1 MTLLQWAWDRR
12 DTALKGYVSIYST
25 KDDQYRV
32 TTKAA
37 QLKRRR
43 KKKGCSVEQLG
54 TQRGKFEATYR
65 RLTALKRGSWN
76 ALTTTKTDRALP
88 QIFLTGKMCGKVSST
103 INRGKQRLC
112 VQDIFVLDD
121 TVLACLNI

>member
-1 MTLLQWAWDRR
+1 MKKKEKTNTDVLGMTLLQWAWDRR

-43 KKKGCSVEQLG
+43 KEEGCIVEQLG
-54 TQRGKFEATYR
+54 TQRGKFEANSISKSFNSSKTWF
-65 RLTALKRGSWN
+65 LKRSYHHQ
-76 ALTTTKTDRALP
+76 K
-88 QIFLTGKMCGKVSST
+88 QIVHAASNFPHWKDV
-103 INRGKQRLC
+103 
-112 VQDIFVLDD
+112 
-121 TVLACLNI
+121 